1 MAQQPFNLSRSDLG
15 MLPTDSQARHLA
27 SQFMKAKRGADPLL
41 ARHDTVAI
49 NLNFQCGLWCHF
61 RSIY

>member
-1 MAQQPFNLSRSDLG
+1 
-15 MLPTDSQARHLA
+15 
-27 SQFMKAKRGADPLL
+27 MKAKRGADPLL